1 METPTKDRLKKKLK
15 KKQIEAGIFQPEPE
29 QEQDVD
35 IFKMISQVQS
45 ILKTNP
51 ELVNKVSSCVNSLM
65 TNPEI
70 MQQLSKQ
77 IEKTVNLQDQTNL
90 TSCSGSQQDA
100 DEK

>member
-15 KKQIEAGIFQPEPE
+15 KKQIEAGTFQPEP
-29 QEQDVD
+29 EQDVD

-51 ELVNKVSSCVNSLM
+51 ELVSKVSSCVNSLM

-70 MQQLSKQ
+70 MQQLSTQ
-77 IEKTVNLQDQTNL
+77 IEKTVNIQDQTNL
-90 TSCSGSQQDA
+90 TSCSGSQADA